1 MAVTIDELELQ
12 IVAESDKAVKAIDNL
27 IDRLQTLKQNSDV
40 SSVSSG
46 FRRGFEGVESGARR
60 AESATREFSKT
71 ASADLDHLKRKLDQ
85 VENAMARMRI
95 PYNVDAEA
103 AGGAGA
109 LAEDIWND
117 AKSEGKSYTWMNHG
131 LERFKEQVAD
141 LIETRDALREA
152 IAELEEMGEAEEE
165 TGEQT
170 ENTTQIIER
179 HTDSVRRMGS
189 SYSHAKTGLDKF
201 LSTIKRLVIMRAIRA
216 AIREVAQGFSEG
228 TENLYHYSEAMNST
242 DAASAKNSFDAVA
255 SSLLYLKNSVGAAV
269 APLIQSLV
277 PVLQTVVGW
286 AVQAANAIN
295 MFISALQGKTI
306 YTKAKEAAVNMFDGI
321 KSSAG
326 GAAKAAKEAR
336 ATLLAFDEINRLDA
350 DQKGSGGG
358 GGGAGSSTPD
368 YGDYFEDAMI
378 EMPEWLQYIYDHF
391 EEILG
396 MVKDIGLGLA
406 AWVITN
412 ETISGISKVMNM
424 LQSMTGLQRVLAGG
438 ILLAIG
444 VKWAYEGG
452 KSIGE
457 GTAGVIDYIKTGVG
471 VIAAGVGG
479 ALIGSAVPGLG
490 TAAGFVIGITIG
502 LVATLVGIR
511 AGQIENIKKD
521 WLLDFNSSIKGQEY
535 EFIKTQTGTLLAAST
550 ELLIDVNSITG
561 RIDAKTEAKL
571 QRASDLI
578 EEIFGLDAQ
587 QNKTSVQLALLEA
600 KVKEFNELDLNG
612 IKIEYDEVTKKI
624 TTSREAVEKLLVEMR
639 KQYQL
644 EAYQSALKK
653 SYEDLAEAQYQSALA
668 EENLKAAEEARADFE
683 KTFLVPAQ
691 KEFYKAAGEYTEA
704 CKEMEE
710 AEKKYWPWQKEYQE
724 AVKKRQEAWENYTA
738 AQDNLTGAS
747 QAYEEQLADMNNKV
761 DEAQQA
767 LDNYQ
772 KAAEGAA
779 GKVSYFEKILDSA
792 ITKNAAYA
800 DSTGETTDSYKEI
813 QEAAKKAAGAI
824 GGIDKQTFGNVKKG
838 LNDVNNQLNNIAKT
852 RNISFKI
859 PTIKGQTGYYTQMYA
874 SGGYPST
881 GQLFMANEAGPE
893 LVGTVNG
900 RTAVA
905 PNAEITGIANAVY
918 ATGEREVAAINNL
931 IRALNAKDMT
941 AVVTA
946 DSIVAGLA
954 RKNRR
959 DGVSTVPVSV

>member
-1 MAVTIDELELQ
+1 MAVTINELELQ

-27 IDRLQTLKQNSDV
+27 IERLQTLKQNIDV

-71 ASADLDHLKRKLDQ
+71 ASADLDHLRRKLDQ

-109 LAEDIWND
+109 LAEGIWND

-152 IAELEEMGEAEEE
+152 IAELKEMGEAEEE

-170 ENTTQIIER
+170 ENTTQIIDR

-216 AIREVAQGFSEG
+216 AIREIAQGFSEG
-228 TENLYHYSEAMNST
+228 TENLYRYSEAMNST

-358 GGGAGSSTPD
+358 GGGASSSTPD
-368 YGDYFEDAMI
+368 YGDYFEDAKI

-396 MVKDIGLGLA
+396 MVKDIGLGIA
-406 AWVITN
+406 AWVVTK
-412 ETISGISKVMNM
+412 ETINAIQSVASM
-424 LQSMTGLQRVLAGG
+424 LESMTLAQRLLAGG
-438 ILLAIG
+438 ILIAIG
-444 VKWAYEGG
+444 LKWSYEGG
-452 KSIGE
+452 YKIGSGDSDGI
-457 GTAGVIDYIKTGVG
+457 GTVKAILGALAT
-471 VIAAGVGG
+471 ALGG
-479 ALIGSAVPGLG
+479 ALIGG
-490 TAAGFVIGITIG
+490 AAGFAIG
-502 LVATLVGIR
+502 LTASLIITFVGVYKGTKEQIQSDFENSELGKSMKANREGINTVIAMNAALKLEFQEVTGEIDSKTIARLERAKKLV
-511 AGQIENIKKD
+511 D
-521 WLLDFNSSIKGQEY
+521 
-535 EFIKTQTGTLLAAST
+535 
-550 ELLIDVNSITG
+550 
-561 RIDAKTEAKL
+561 
-571 QRASDLI
+571 
-578 EEIFGLDAQ
+578 EIFALDENENKTAIEMEIIKAKINELNNLGFGNLVEGFDETTKHVKGTKDEVQKYIEKLEASYKVEALRQAYIEAYQDQYLAEQNLKKATEEVTTAQ
-587 QNKTSVQLALLEA
+587 QNLHKAESLLMPYSQKINDLQAELAEIWEDQKVALE
-600 KVKEFNELDLNG
+600 NLDLPKLIELGKKQQKVEDDLTLAWKDYNVAQKVASEE
-612 IKIEYDEVTKKI
+612 IKNAKKNMDDANSAYATAKDRLNEATK
-624 TTSREAVEKLLVEMR
+624 RVG
-639 KQYQL
+639 
-644 EAYQSALKK
+644 
-653 SYEDLAEAQYQSALA
+653 
-668 EENLKAAEEARADFE
+668 DFE
-683 KTFLVPAQ
+683 
-691 KEFYKAAGEYTEA
+691 
-704 CKEMEE
+704 
-710 AEKKYWPWQKEYQE
+710 
-724 AVKKRQEAWENYTA
+724 N
-738 AQDNLTGAS
+738 
-747 QAYEEQLADMNNKV
+747 
-761 DEAQQA
+761 A
-767 LDNYQ
+767 LDSAQ
-772 KAAEGAA
+772 KAAKTSSETSLKYSEG
-779 GKVSYFEKILDSA
+779 VRD
-792 ITKNAAYA
+792 T
-800 DSTGETTDSYKEI
+800 YKEI
-813 QEAAKKAAGAI
+813 QEAAKNAAGAI

-874 SGGYPST
+874 SGGYPSA
-881 GQLFMANEAGPE
+881 GQLFIANEAGPE

>member
-358 GGGAGSSTPD
+358 GGGAGSSTPN

-406 AWVITN
+406 AWYIGSS
-412 ETISGISKVMNM
+412 TINAISNVAAM
-424 LQSMTGLQRVLAGG
+424 LQSMTGAQRLLAGG
-438 ILLAIG
+438 IIMAIG
-444 VKWAYEGG
+444 VKWAFEGG
-452 KSIGE
+452 YNIGR
-457 GTAGVIDYIKTGVG
+457 GTASILDYVKTGLG
-471 VIAAGVGG
+471 VLAAGVGG
-479 ALIGSAVPGLG
+479 ALIGSVVPGIG
-490 TAAGFVIGITIG
+490 TGVGFVIGITVGI
-502 LVATLVGIR
+502 LATLVGAYFGYKQSLID
-511 AGQIENIKKD
+511 AFYESDLGKSVKAHKE
-521 WLLDFNSSIKGQEY
+521 KGQTIIE
-535 EFIKTQTGTLLAAST
+535 EVAQLRLDIDSVTG
-550 ELLIDVNSITG
+550 E
-561 RIDAKTEAKL
+561 IDAKTMGKLEKAQKLIKEIFDLDEKDNKTAAEMSVLKEKVAELNGLNIDGLKLEFDETGTKVKGTRDEVQKLYDKILEETRLEAAREGLRDIWQAEYNAKL
-571 QRASDLI
+571 
-578 EEIFGLDAQ
+578 E
-587 QNKTSVQLALLEA
+587 LALAQEA
-600 KVKEFNELDLNG
+600 LNG
-612 IKIEYDEVTKKI
+612 ALADQKQADPQAAMPCHQY
-624 TTSREAVEKLLVEMR
+624 TSRK
-639 KQYQL
+639 
-644 EAYQSALKK
+644 
-653 SYEDLAEAQYQSALA
+653 
-668 EENLKAAEEARADFE
+668 
-683 KTFLVPAQ
+683 
-691 KEFYKAAGEYTEA
+691 
-704 CKEMEE
+704 
-710 AEKKYWPWQKEYQE
+710 
-724 AVKKRQEAWENYTA
+724 
-738 AQDNLTGAS
+738 
-747 QAYEEQLADMNNKV
+747 
-761 DEAQQA
+761 
-767 LDNYQ
+767 
-772 KAAEGAA
+772 
-779 GKVSYFEKILDSA
+779 
-792 ITKNAAYA
+792 
-800 DSTGETTDSYKEI
+800 
-813 QEAAKKAAGAI
+813 
-824 GGIDKQTFGNVKKG
+824 
-838 LNDVNNQLNNIAKT
+838 
-852 RNISFKI
+852 
-859 PTIKGQTGYYTQMYA
+859 
-874 SGGYPST
+874 
-881 GQLFMANEAGPE
+881 
-893 LVGTVNG
+893 
-900 RTAVA
+900 
-905 PNAEITGIANAVY
+905 
-918 ATGEREVAAINNL
+918 
-931 IRALNAKDMT
+931 
-941 AVVTA
+941 
-946 DSIVAGLA
+946 
-954 RKNRR
+954 
-959 DGVSTVPVSV
+959 

>member
-358 GGGAGSSTPD
+358 GGGAGSSTPN
-368 YGDYFEDAMI
+368 YGDYFEEAYV
-378 EMPEWLQYIYDHF
+378 ELPEWLSWIKDNF
-391 EEILG
+391 SNILG

-406 AWVITN
+406 AWVIGN
-412 ETISGISKVMNM
+412 SVIDNASKLVGM
-424 LQSMTGLQRVLAGG
+424 LQTMTGLQKALLGG
-438 ILLAIG
+438 ILLVIG
-444 VKWAYEGG
+444 VKWSFEGG
-452 KSIGE
+452 KAIGE
-457 GTAGVIDYIKTGVG
+457 GTAGILDYIKLGLGAVASGIGGAFLGSAVGIGGAMGFAIGILVSLVATGVG
-471 VIAAGVGG
+471 IYVGER
-479 ALIGSAVPGLG
+479 AKIKNEFQE
-490 TAAGFVIGITIG
+490 GF
-502 LVATLVGIR
+502 
-511 AGQIENIKKD
+511 KK
-521 WLLDFNSSIKGQEY
+521 
-535 EFIKTQTGTLLAAST
+535 T
-550 ELLIDVNSITG
+550 ELGKDYDFITTSAGNLLKTSAELRMNIDSITG
-561 RIDAKTEAKL
+561 QIDAKTEGKL
-571 QRASDLI
+571 MRAEQLLK
-578 EEIFGLDAQ
+578 EIFGIDSK
-587 QNKTSVQLALLEA
+587 QNKSASEMVVLKKKIEEFNSIGLDNIQIEFDDTAG
-600 KVKEFNELDLNG
+600 KVKSNRLE
-612 IKIEYDEVTKKI
+612 
-624 TTSREAVEKLLVEMR
+624 VEKLIKSLR
-639 KQYQL
+639 DRYQL
-644 EAYQSALKK
+644 EAYHDALTR
-653 SYEDLAEAQYQSALA
+653 SYEALAEAQYGSYEAEQAL
-668 EENLKAAEEARADFE
+668 LKAERDLAQFE
-683 KTFLVPAQ
+683 KTYMPKKQELQ
-691 KEFYKAAGEYTEA
+691 KVLQEGTRLQNAYN
-704 CKEMEE
+704 
-710 AEKKYWPWQKEYQE
+710 E
-724 AVKKRQEAWENYTA
+724 AVEKYGKKSSEATSAHKELISWYGKKTKALREANYEYNIVGETYEGYAKAVSDAKTA
-738 AQDNLTGAS
+738 LGNFGKAEAD
-747 QAYEEQLADMNNKV
+747 AY
-761 DEAQQA
+761 
-767 LDNYQ
+767 
-772 KAAEGAA
+772 
-779 GKVSYFEKILDSA
+779 GKVRYFSGIIDGSIKS
-792 ITKNAAYA
+792 TKDYA
-800 DSTGETTDSYKEI
+800 GVIDDTTDSYKDI